1 MTSIHETIRTEEI
14 AELKTNYEKSQ
25 VNIPEFSTYNSHVDN
40 FQKQVE
46 KTVIRRFELFCNLYL
61 EQIKFCGNVAKV
73 STDSQQKFL
82 AKLGL
87 KIDTQ
92 SEFQDM
98 FDAWSNGVRNRYSDQ
113 TRHIEIVLNMLHQNM
128 RMTNSNMNE
137 FAKIIWSSY
146 SWWIPPNQ
154 KPLTTS

>member
-1 MTSIHETIRTEEI
+1 LTLIHETIRQEESPK
-14 AELKTNYEKSQ
+14 LKTDHEKSQ
-25 VNIPEFSTYNSHVDN
+25 GNIGEFSTNSRQLDD
-40 FQKQVE
+40 FQNQVE
-46 KTVIRRFELFCNLYL
+46 KTVTRRFELFCNLYL
-61 EQIKFCGNVAKV
+61 EQIKFCGNVVEV
-73 STDSQQKFL
+73 SADSQQKFL

-98 FDAWSNGVRNRYSDQ
+98 FDAWSNGVRNRYSNQ
-113 TRHIEIVLNMLHQNM
+113 TNYFEMVLNMLHQNM
-128 RMTNSNMNE
+128 RMINSNMTG
-137 FAKIIWSSY
+137 FAEIIWSNY

>member
-1 MTSIHETIRTEEI
+1 MTSIHETIRHEESPK
-14 AELKTNYEKSQ
+14 LKIDYEKSQ
-25 VNIPEFSTYNSHVDN
+25 GNIPEFSTNNIQLDD

-46 KTVIRRFELFCNLYL
+46 KTVTRRFELFCNLYL

-73 STDSQQKFL
+73 SADSQQKFL

-98 FDAWSNGVRNRYSDQ
+98 FDAWSNDIRNGYSDQ
-113 TRHIEIVLNMLHQNM
+113 TRYIEIVLNMLHQNM

-154 KPLTTS
+154 KAFTTS

>member
-1 MTSIHETIRTEEI
+1 MTSIHETIRQEESPK
-14 AELKTNYEKSQ
+14 LKTDHEKSQ
-25 VNIPEFSTYNSHVDN
+25 GNIPEFSTNNRQLDD

-46 KTVIRRFELFCNLYL
+46 KTVTKRFELFCNLYL

-87 KIDTQ
+87 KIDTR

-98 FDAWSNGVRNRYSDQ
+98 FDAWSNDVRDRYSDQ

-128 RMTNSNMNE
+128 RMANSNMNE

-154 KPLTTS
+154 KPLITS